1 MILSKRE
8 KVLLG
13 TLLLAG
19 CAYLL
24 DYFWLQP
31 LNARSSQLHAENS
44 SLQAELNQGTDMK
57 ARYGEADIQEKII
70 ADYAAVRA
78 QVPDQPMITDIIEFV
93 GLIAAETGIEA
104 HSVQYDAQIES
115 RAEDGTEKQRLHEIK
130 FKIQAQGTRSGLLIF
145 LARIENA
152 PRLFNVTKTILETVE
167 SHSSPVPS
175 LAGGEK
181 GDTPSIDASSILEE
195 SINPELDR
203 YKLGMEIS
211 AFYRD

>member
-93 GLIAAETGIEA
+93 GWIAAETGIDA
-104 HSVQYDAQIES
+104 H
-115 RAEDGTEKQRLHEIK
+115 
-130 FKIQAQGTRSGLLIF
+130 
-145 LARIENA
+145 
-152 PRLFNVTKTILETVE
+152 
-167 SHSSPVPS
+167 
-175 LAGGEK
+175 
-181 GDTPSIDASSILEE
+181 
-195 SINPELDR
+195 
-203 YKLGMEIS
+203 
-211 AFYRD
+211 